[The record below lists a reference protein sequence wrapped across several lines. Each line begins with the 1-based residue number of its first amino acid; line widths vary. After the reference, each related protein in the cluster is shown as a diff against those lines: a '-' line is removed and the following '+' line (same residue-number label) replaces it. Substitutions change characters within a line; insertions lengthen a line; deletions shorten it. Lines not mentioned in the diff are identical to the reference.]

1 MDANNESFEDL
12 FKQEETKK
20 IRHFSPG
27 QKVKASI
34 IAISGE
40 SVFLDVGG
48 KSEGVLASAELKDE
62 TGQISAKAGD
72 RIDVYYLRSSGA
84 EMVFTA
90 KLGGGSGSE
99 QFEEAWRSGIPV
111 EGLVKAEI
119 KGGFEITLG
128 GNVRA
133 FCPFSQMGLRRVEDA
148 AAEYLGT
155 RMSFRITRFDAGGRN
170 IVVSARAIQEEEREA
185 RREELKKTLTEGD
198 IVDGEIS
205 SIRDFGAFVDLG
217 GVDGLIPIS
226 EVGWTRVDNL
236 SEFFTVGQKVKVV
249 VKKLDW
255 DNNRISLSYKETQP
269 DPWTDAAARL
279 PEGSTQRGTVS
290 RLAQFGAF
298 VTLAE
303 GVDGLIHISKLG
315 GGRRINHPREVLE
328 TGQEVEVVIES
339 FDAAE
344 KRISLAP
351 VDYESAEQ
359 LETAEKADY
368 VSYVR
373 QARTKEKSQ
382 GEEDIGSFGA
392 LLKAKMK
399 EKKK

>member
-1 MDANNESFEDL
+1 MDANNDSFADL

-20 IRHFSPG
+20 IRHFTPG

-34 IAISGE
+34 IDISGD

-48 KSEGVLASAELKDE
+48 KSEGVLNSAELKDE
-62 TGQISAKAGD
+62 TGEISARPGD
-72 RIDVYYLRSSGA
+72 RIEVYFLRSSGA

-90 KLGGGSGSE
+90 KLGGGSGTE

-111 EGLVKAEI
+111 EGLVKAEV

-148 AAEYLGT
+148 AAEYLDT
-155 RMSFRITRFDAGGRN
+155 RMLFRITRFDSDGRN

-185 RREELKKTLTEGD
+185 RREELRKTLAEGD
-198 IVDGEIS
+198 LVEGEVS

-226 EVGWTRVDNL
+226 EVGWTRVENL
-236 SEFFTVGQKVKVV
+236 SEFFTVGQKVKAI

-255 DNNRISLSYKETQP
+255 DANRISLSYKETQA
-269 DPWTDAAARL
+269 DPWVEAVNSF

-298 VTLAE
+298 VTLGE

-328 TGQEVEVVIES
+328 TGQEIEVVVES
-339 FDAAE
+339 VDTAE

-351 VDYESAEQ
+351 LDYESPESK
-359 LETAEKADY
+359 ENVEKAEY
-368 VSYVR
+368 VSYVQ
-373 QARTKEKSQ
+373 QARKKEKNG
-382 GEEDIGSFGA
+382 GEEGVGSFGA

-399 EKKK
+399 EKK

>member
-1 MDANNESFEDL
+1 MDANNESFENL
-12 FKQEETKK
+12 FKQEETRK
-20 IRHFSPG
+20 IRHFTPG
-27 QKVKASI
+27 QKVKATI
-34 IAISGE
+34 IAVSGE
-40 SVFLDVGG
+40 SAFLDVGG

-62 TGQISAKAGD
+62 NGQITAVAGD
-72 RIDVYYLRSSGA
+72 RIDVYFLRFTGA

-90 KLGGGSGSE
+90 RLGSGSGSE

-111 EGLVKAEI
+111 EGLVKAEV

-133 FCPFSQMGLRRVEDA
+133 FCPFSQIGLRRVADPA
-148 AAEYLGT
+148 TEYIGNRLP
-155 RMSFRITRFDAGGRN
+155 FRITRFDEAGRN
-170 IVVSARAIQEEEREA
+170 IVVSARAIQEEERQA
-185 RREELKKTLTEGD
+185 QREELKKTLMEGD

-205 SIRDFGAFVDLG
+205 SIQDFGAFVDLG

-226 EVGWTRVDNL
+226 EVGWTRIDNL
-236 SEFFTVGQKVKVV
+236 TEFFTLGQKVKVM

-255 DNNRISLSYKETQP
+255 DTNRISLSFRETQP
-269 DPWTDAAARL
+269 DPWTDAATRL
-279 PEGSTQRGTVS
+279 PEGSTQRGVVS

-303 GVDGLIHISKLG
+303 GIDGLLHISKLG

-328 TGQEVEVVIES
+328 AGQEIDVVIES
-339 FDAAE
+339 VDTEE

-351 VDYESAEQ
+351 VDYQSAEQ
-359 LETAEKADY
+359 LEEVEKADY

-373 QARTKEKSQ
+373 QKKVRAQDRGTE
-382 GEEDIGSFGA
+382 GVGSFGA